1 MMVQTA
7 PVRNLPTSSVPTLE
21 NGDRLSRDEFER
33 RYAAMPEGCRAELIE
48 GMVYVA
54 SALRFNSHGRPHSL
68 LNAWLTNYHIA
79 TEGTFV
85 GDAVSVR
92 LDGTNEPQP
101 DVALFIDPAFG
112 GRSIVSDDD
121 YIEGAPELLAEIA
134 ASTVSIDLGIKKTA
148 YKRNGVQ
155 EYIVWRVLDQQVDW
169 FCLENGEY
177 VELLA
182 NTDGITRSRVFPGLW
197 LDRSA
202 LIQNQMKRVMAVLQ
216 QGLASDAYGDF
227 VATLKPTLKPTSV

>member
-1 MMVQTA
+1 MMIQTA
-7 PVRNLPTSSVPTLE
+7 VAGNLSTRTIPTLE

-33 RYAAMPEGCRAELIE
+33 RYEAMPDGCRAELIE
-48 GMVYVA
+48 GMVYMA
-54 SALRFNSHGRPHSL
+54 SALRFNSHGQPHSF
-68 LNAWLTNYHIA
+68 LNAWLTTYRIA

-101 DVALFIDPAFG
+101 DLALFIDPAFG
-112 GRSIVSDDD
+112 GRSIVSGDD

-148 YKRNGVQ
+148 YQRNGVQ

-169 FCLENGEY
+169 FYLKNGEY
-177 VELLA
+177 IELLA
-182 NTDGITRSRVFPGLW
+182 DVDGISRSRVFPGLW
-197 LDRSA
+197 LDSSA
-202 LIQNQMKRVMAVLQ
+202 LIQNQMKRVMTVLQ
-216 QGLASDAYGDF
+216 WGLASEAYGNF
-227 VATLKPTLKPTSV
+227 AATLKPKAL

>member
-1 MMVQTA
+1 MVQTA
-7 PVRNLPTSSVPTLE
+7 VAGNLSTRMIPTLE

-33 RYAAMPEGCRAELIE
+33 RYEAMPDGFKAELIE
-48 GMVYVA
+48 GIVYQKGAVSFKRHA
-54 SALRFNSHGRPHSL
+54 QPHSF
-68 LNAWLTNYHIA
+68 LNNWLTNYHIE
-79 TEGTFV
+79 TDGTLV

-101 DVALFIDPAFG
+101 DLALFIDPDFG

-148 YKRNGVQ
+148 YQRNGVQ

-169 FCLENGEY
+169 FYLKNGEY

-182 NTDGITRSRVFPGLW
+182 DADGITRSRVFPGLW
-197 LDRSA
+197 LDSSA
-202 LIQNQMKRVMAVLQ
+202 LVQNQMKRVMKVLQ
-216 QGLASDAYGDF
+216 WGLASEAYGNF
-227 VATLKPTLKPTSV
+227 AATLKPKAL

>member
-1 MMVQTA
+1 MVQTA
-7 PVRNLPTSSVPTLE
+7 VARNLSIPTIPPLE
-21 NGDRLSRDEFER
+21 NGDRLSRDEFEQ
-33 RYAAMPEGCRAELIE
+33 RYAAMPDGFKAELIE
-48 GMVYVA
+48 GIVYQKGPV
-54 SALRFNSHGRPHSL
+54 RFRHHAQPHSL

-92 LDGTNEPQP
+92 LDETNEPQP

-112 GRSIVSDDD
+112 GRSTISDDD

-148 YKRNGVQ
+148 YKRNGIQ

-169 FCLENGEY
+169 FYLENGNY

-182 NTDGITRSRVFPGLW
+182 DTDGITRSRVFPGLW

-202 LIQNQMKRVMAVLQ
+202 LIQNQMKRVMEVLQ
-216 QGLASDAYGDF
+216 QGLASDDYQDF
-227 VATLKPTLKPTSV
+227 VAKLNPSPL

>member
-1 MMVQTA
+1 MVQTA
-7 PVRNLPTSSVPTLE
+7 VAGNLSTRTIPTLE

-33 RYAAMPEGCRAELIE
+33 RYAAMPDGFKAELIE
-48 GMVYVA
+48 GIVYQKGGVKFRHHA
-54 SALRFNSHGRPHSL
+54 QPHSL
-68 LNAWLTNYHIA
+68 LNAWLTNYHIE
-79 TEGTFV
+79 TDGTLV

-101 DVALFIDPAFG
+101 DLALFIDPAFG

-148 YKRNGVQ
+148 YQRNGVQ

-169 FCLENGEY
+169 FYLENGQY
-177 VELLA
+177 FELLA
-182 NTDGITRSRVFPGLW
+182 DADGITRSRVFPGLW
-197 LDRSA
+197 LDSSA
-202 LIQNQMKRVMAVLQ
+202 LIQNQMKRVMTVLQ
-216 QGLASDAYGDF
+216 WGLASEAYSNF
-227 VATLKPTLKPTSV
+227 ATTLNSKSL

>member
-1 MMVQTA
+1 MVQTA
-7 PVRNLPTSSVPTLE
+7 VAGNLTTRTIPTLE

-33 RYAAMPEGCRAELIE
+33 RYEAMPDGCRAELIE
-48 GMVYVA
+48 GMVYMA
-54 SALRFNSHGRPHSL
+54 SALRFNSHGQPHSF
-68 LNAWLTNYHIA
+68 LNAWLTTYRIA

-169 FCLENGEY
+169 FYLENGEY

-182 NTDGITRSRVFPGLW
+182 DADGITRSRVFPGLW
-197 LDRSA
+197 LDSSA
-202 LIQNQMKRVMAVLQ
+202 LIQNQMKRVMEVLQ
-216 QGLASDAYGDF
+216 WGLASDPYRDF
-227 VATLKPTLKPTSV
+227 VATLNPSLS